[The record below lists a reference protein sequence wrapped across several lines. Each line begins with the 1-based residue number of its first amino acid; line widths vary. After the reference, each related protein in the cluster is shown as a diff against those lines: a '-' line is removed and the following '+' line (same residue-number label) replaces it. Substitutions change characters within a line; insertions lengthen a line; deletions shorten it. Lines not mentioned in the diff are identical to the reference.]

1 MIARIHDDGEIKIG
15 STMSQL
21 RLSIHAGKSQNWTRL
36 QGNVVNVRGETWQ
49 AIFYNGGR
57 IQGYTLISRAPS
69 QKREHIMQQAS
80 AAP

>member
-36 QGNVVNVRGETWQ
+36 QGNVVNVRGEIWQ

-57 IQGYTLISRAPS
+57 IQGYTLISRAAAPR
-69 QKREHIMQQAS
+69 REQVSQQAS
-80 AAP
+80 GAA